1 LSVEAIKDWL
11 LAMLML
17 SLLALL
23 VYYAVFG
30 DDP

>member
-11 LAMLML
+11 LAVVML
-17 SLLALL
+17 SLIALL
-23 VYYAVFG
+23 LYYAVFG